1 MLLYSQRR
9 MPSGMLGHKGF
20 WDPKIKAAGT
30 EGGLR
35 NHLAVAG
42 PGVPSGS
49 KQHTLLSLAD
59 VLPTVADL
67 AGAQD
72 TKHLPWSGS
81 SFANLL
87 KPGAKPTKQQEDRF
101 FFTMTASGDA
111 KACPHAATLMRD
123 VLPQLGHDRWAG
135 NLKLCKATANAIV
148 VQKGAI
154 LTRWL

>member
-1 MLLYSQRR
+1 
-9 MPSGMLGHKGF
+9 MLGHKGY
-20 WDPKIKAAGT
+20 WDPKIKASGT

-42 PGVPSGS
+42 PGVPSGA
-49 KQHTLLSLAD
+49 KEDTLLSLAD

-67 AGAQD
+67 AGAKN
-72 TKHLPWSGS
+72 TKHLPWSGN

-87 KPGAKPTKQQEDRF
+87 KPAVQPTKQQQERF

-123 VLPQLGHDRWAG
+123 TLPQLGRDRWG
-135 NLKLCKATANAIV
+135 TCLYELGFMPNHSCRSSR
-148 VQKGAI
+148 VQPPINSLVKVAC
-154 LTRWL
+154 LTNKV

>member
-1 MLLYSQRR
+1 
-9 MPSGMLGHKGF
+9 MPSGMLGHKGY
-20 WDPKIKAAGT
+20 WDPAIKAAGT

-49 KQHTLLSLAD
+49 RDDTLLSLAD

-67 AGAQD
+67 ARAKD
-72 TKHLPWSGS
+72 TQHMPWSGS

-87 KPGAKPTKQQEDRF
+87 KPGVQPSKQQQERF

-123 VLPQLGHDRWAG
+123 TLPQLSHDR
-135 NLKLCKATANAIV
+135 
-148 VQKGAI
+148 
-154 LTRWL
+154 